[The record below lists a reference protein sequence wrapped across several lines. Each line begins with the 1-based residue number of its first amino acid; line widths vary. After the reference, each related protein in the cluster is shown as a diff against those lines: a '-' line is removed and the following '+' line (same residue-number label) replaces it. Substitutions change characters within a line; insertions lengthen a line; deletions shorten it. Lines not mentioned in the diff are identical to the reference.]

1 MIIIRLNRAYV
12 SPCGSRAGRKLKR
25 LMNLYIC
32 KSVLK
37 QYYLVAIFSVIVIKK
52 VCNTAGWNIFNVFKE
67 LNRLFGQCEILVTG

>member
-37 QYYLVAIFSVIVIKK
+37 QYYLVAIFSVIVINNVSNK
-52 VCNTAGWNIFNVFKE
+52 AG
-67 LNRLFGQCEILVTG
+67 